1 MLLSRISLAAL
12 GLLCLT
18 PLAPLT
24 SHAMGLDV
32 VRTKAACKGTST
44 HPQPLIPAPRA
55 AQQRIPQ
62 SQAVAGQ
69 NTVAWVWLGSPTR
82 RYPHSALGS
91 TVHAGS
97 VHATVRTS
105 GGDWREQAYELPL
118 HRVFEDRVPRLMDL
132 DRDGRDEILLIE
144 SDALRGSSLVVLKA
158 SAEGGLSEWARGPYA
173 GSTFRWLNPAGVAD
187 FDGDGQL
194 DIASVTT
201 PHIGGTLT
209 LHHVQP
215 PDLVPFAKMMDVSNH
230 RMGALEQDLAVIVSS
245 PDTRPTIIVPDMTRR
260 ALHALRWE
268 APGQWKELADLM
280 PLAGR
285 IERLTPVSGGACA
298 TLADG
303 SSYRV
308 TLTH

>member
-1 MLLSRISLAAL
+1 
-12 GLLCLT
+12 
-18 PLAPLT
+18 
-24 SHAMGLDV
+24 MGLEV
-32 VRTKAACKGTST
+32 QPMKGSCRPTPTLSQPAQIPL
-44 HPQPLIPAPRA
+44 PQA
-55 AQQRIPQ
+55 AQKRIPQ
-62 SQAVAGQ
+62 SQVVAGQ
-69 NTVAWVWLGSPTR
+69 NSVAWVWLGSPTH
-82 RYPHSALGS
+82 RYPHTALGS

-105 GGDWREQAYELPL
+105 GGDWREQVYELPL
-118 HRVFEDRVPRLMDL
+118 NRVFEDRVPRLMDL
-132 DRDGRDEILLIE
+132 DQDGQDEILLIE
-144 SDALRGSSLVVLKA
+144 ADALRGASLVVLKVSPDQQLA
-158 SAEGGLSEWARGPYA
+158 EWARGPYA
-173 GSTFRWLNPAGVAD
+173 GSTFRWLNPVGVAD

-201 PHIGGTLT
+201 PHIGGTLV
-209 LHHVQP
+209 LHQVQP
-215 PDLVPFAKMMDVSNH
+215 PHLLPFAKAMDVSNH
-230 RMGALEQDLAVIVSS
+230 RMGALEQDLAVIVQR
-245 PDTRPTIIVPDMTRR
+245 PGVRPTIIVPDMTRR

-285 IERLTPVSGGACA
+285 IERLTPAAGGACA